1 MKKFSVS
8 SQTRKSGYFFKVNS
22 EQGVVKVTKTHYK
35 DSGLDAVKY
44 LTINDARKFYKLL
57 QQEEHEKFGAF

>member
-1 MKKFSVS
+1 MKKFSVA

-35 DSGLDAVKY
+35 DSALDAVKY

>member
-1 MKKFSVS
+1 MFSVA
-8 SQTRKSGYFFKVNS
+8 SQTRKSGYFFQVN
-22 EQGVVKVTKTHYK
+22 EVERAVKVTKTHYK
-35 DSGLDAVKY
+35 DSNLDAVKY